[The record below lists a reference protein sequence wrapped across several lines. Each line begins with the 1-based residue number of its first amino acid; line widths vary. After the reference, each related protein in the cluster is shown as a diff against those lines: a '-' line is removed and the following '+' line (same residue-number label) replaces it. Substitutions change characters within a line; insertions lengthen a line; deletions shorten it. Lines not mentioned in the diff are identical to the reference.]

1 MVSSIET
8 MIKSLRLEVTDFE
21 EFMHKLDKDSM
32 TPLNIIS
39 KFLEN
44 QLELKSQKAQV
55 ARFRRA
61 NLPAVKSIKDF
72 DFGFQRSI
80 SKEQV
85 LKLSDM
91 CWLEK
96 SYNICFLGPPGVG
109 KTHLAIALAVKAL
122 ELGYTASFVTLDE
135 LIQWLKTSE
144 ISASSKLRVK
154 NICKSDLIVIDEVGF
169 LPISKVEANLLFS
182 FITSTYEQNSL
193 ILTSNKG
200 FEDWV
205 EYLGDEIIT
214 TAILDR
220 LLHRCEVFN
229 LTGQSYRISHR
240 EKILR

>member
-1 MVSSIET
+1 MIASIET
-8 MIKSLRLEVTDFE
+8 MIKSLRLETTDFE
-21 EFMHKLDKDSM
+21 EFMHKIDNDGI

-44 QLELKSQKAQV
+44 QLELKSQKAQA
-55 ARFRRA
+55 ARFKRA
-61 NLPAVKSIKDF
+61 NLPVVKSIKDF

-96 SYNICFLGPPGVG
+96 CYNICFLGPPGVG
-109 KTHLAIALAVKAL
+109 KTHLAIALAAKAL

-135 LIQWLKTSE
+135 LIQLLKTAE
-144 ISASSKLRVK
+144 ISANSKIRVK

-169 LPISKVEANLLFS
+169 LPISKVEANLLFR
-182 FITSTYEQNSL
+182 FITNTYEQNSL

-240 EKILR
+240 EKILI